1 MRTVLISWT
10 IVING
15 QILEFKSL
23 TSIDPVTNIAE
34 FIRIESKTKP
44 ANMSQSKQSARK
56 ISKTKSK
63 SIYIHDNEG
72 EFLGYDLQELLGR
85 IGVQSV
91 PTTLKNP

>member
-1 MRTVLISWT
+1 MRTILISWT

-44 ANMSQSKQSARK
+44 ANMFQSKHVSEQTVSSQDIQDK
-56 ISKTKSK
+56 IEIDIFMTTKENSLVMIFK
-63 SIYIHDNEG
+63 RY
-72 EFLGYDLQELLGR
+72 
-85 IGVQSV
+85 
-91 PTTLKNP
+91 